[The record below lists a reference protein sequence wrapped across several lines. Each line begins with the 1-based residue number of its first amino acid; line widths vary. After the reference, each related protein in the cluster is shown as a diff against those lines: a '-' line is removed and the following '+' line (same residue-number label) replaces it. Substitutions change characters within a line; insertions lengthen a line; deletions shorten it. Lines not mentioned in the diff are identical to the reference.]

1 MPELPSPHLV
11 SKEPLIVSDW
21 GWVVFGYSVLYGT
34 LGAYV
39 AWMAYRLQQARRRL
53 GELQ

>member
-1 MPELPSPHLV
+1 M
-11 SKEPLIVSDW
+11 SDW
-21 GWVVFGYSVLYGT
+21 GWVVFGYGVMYGT

-39 AWMAYRLQQARRRL
+39 VWMAYRLQRARRRL